1 MGRGTEQAGE
11 SVETAN
17 KAGVSLESIT
27 STIGRINQMNDQIA
41 RNTEEQRLVAID
53 IVRHVDE
60 IHERTEK
67 TATRSG
73 ELGTMC
79 NELADLAQHL
89 ESIAKQF
96 RV

>member
-1 MGRGTEQAGE
+1 
-11 SVETAN
+11 
-17 KAGVSLESIT
+17 
-27 STIGRINQMNDQIA
+27 MNEQIA
-41 RNTEEQRLVAID
+41 HNTEDQRMVAVD
-53 IVRHVDE
+53 IVKHVDE

-67 TATRSG
+67 TAQSSG
-73 ELGTMC
+73 QLGTMC